1 MIVRMAFVVFSR
13 HDPAW
18 STRLSATH
26 SRVPLELTRLTTK
39 SSEIMDT
46 TFGKLE
52 IVHDCTT
59 PLTSFLALLASD
71 CTHVTSAI
79 HVTIERHTVAA
90 VIWQDE
96 A

>member
-1 MIVRMAFVVFSR
+1 
-13 HDPAW
+13 
-18 STRLSATH
+18 
-26 SRVPLELTRLTTK
+26 
-39 SSEIMDT
+39 MDT

-71 CTHVTSAI
+71 CTHVTNAI